1 MLIALV
7 SGKGS
12 PGTSTTALALTLAWP
27 RPALLVECDPRGG
40 DLLWGYGQGRH
51 ADGRGLL
58 NLQIAARRETMTSA
72 LWSTTVELGENRW
85 ALPGLEEPKQAGSVE
100 WASLGRA
107 LTAQTGV
114 DVIAD
119 CGVVP
124 ALRAPSPVW
133 TAADM
138 VVLVMGSSL
147 RGTRAAVNA
156 AGLLRS
162 ELMSTGLGADRLVSS
177 VVGPG
182 RPYPLGDVRT
192 AMAEAALVVGDMP
205 WDPAAAATL
214 SEGAPARRRLKR
226 FLAAATD
233 LGNAIGAKAMS
244 MHAQTGEF
252 HAEPRV
258 LGSALR
264 HSSEMSAPR
273 PVPSSSSAGSRP
285 PPWAPPARVGECRG
299 EQS

>member
-7 SGKGS
+7 SGKGA
-12 PGTSTTALALTLAWP
+12 PGASTTALALTLGWP

-40 DLLWGYGQGRH
+40 DLMWGYGQGRH
-51 ADGRGLL
+51 AEGRGLL
-58 NLQIAARRETMTSA
+58 NLQIAARRETMSSA

-85 ALPGLEEPKQAGSVE
+85 ALPGLEEPKQAGPIE
-100 WASLGRA
+100 WASLARA
-107 LTAQTGV
+107 LAAQSDV

-119 CGVVP
+119 CGVIP

-138 VVLVMGSSL
+138 VVLVTGSSL
-147 RGTRAAVNA
+147 RGTRATVNV

-162 ELMSTGLGADRLVSS
+162 EVMSTGLGADRLVSG

-182 RPYPLGDVRT
+182 RPYPLGDVRA
-192 AMAEAALVVGDMP
+192 AMADAAPVLGELP

-214 SEGAPARRRLKR
+214 SEGAPAGRRLKR
-226 FLAAATD
+226 FLAGATD
-233 LGNAIGAKAMS
+233 LGNAIGARAMALR
-244 MHAQTGEF
+244 AQTGEF
-252 HAEPRV
+252 QPDPNM
-258 LGSALR
+258 GG
-264 HSSEMSAPR
+264 SAPR
-273 PVPSSSSAGSRP
+273 HSTVAQRLMQSSSPAGPRP
-285 PPWAPPARVGECRG
+285 SWGPPARVGDRGG

>member
-72 LWSTTVELGENRW
+72 LWSTTVELGESRW

-100 WASLGRA
+100 WASLARA
-107 LTAQTGV
+107 LTAQVEV

-133 TAADM
+133 AAADM

-147 RGTRAAVNA
+147 RGTRAAGNA

-182 RPYPLGDVRT
+182 RPYPLGDVRA
-192 AMAEAALVVGDMP
+192 AMAEAAPVVGDMP

-214 SEGAPARRRLKR
+214 SEGAPARRKLKR

-252 HAEPRV
+252 YAEPSV
-258 LGSALR
+258 LGSAPR
-264 HSSEMSAPR
+264 HSSEATAPG
-273 PVPSSSSAGSRP
+273 PVSVSSPAGSR

-299 EQS
+299 ERS